1 MGVGMLEASLWSVVS
16 VTDVQVIVMV
26 ICWLMCVC
34 YVCLLM
40 IAEWTV
46 TGAAVYIDER
56 WRDLILFYEYYNP
69 DSGRGLG
76 ARSVSQLILSFSIRF
91 YTVRL

>member
-1 MGVGMLEASLWSVVS
+1 
-16 VTDVQVIVMV
+16 
-26 ICWLMCVC
+26 
-34 YVCLLM
+34 M

-46 TGAAVYIDER
+46 TGAAVYMDER

-91 YTVRL
+91 YTVRLYNVITLSFLLLF